1 MTEIIKNKNMKWW
14 MGAISFSLL
23 FGTIFFFSY
32 EKMCFVLYGVEIEA
46 TMEQQENSSLVK
58 ISGKAEKAKM
68 ITLNGREIFIDKEGN
83 FSEKIAVL
91 PGFSIITIRAEDR
104 FGNAA
109 LKKFEI
115 AREKSAEAI
124 AFDPI
129 NNISDNNSN
138 N

>member
-1 MTEIIKNKNMKWW
+1 MKNIKEKNMKWW
-14 MGAISFSLL
+14 VGIMLCVAL
-23 FGTIFFFSY
+23 FGTIMFFSY
-32 EKMCFVLYGVEIEA
+32 EKMCFVIKGVKIEA
-46 TMEQQENSSLVK
+46 NMELQENSP
-58 ISGKAEKAKM
+58 IATIEGKAPKATHLS
-68 ITLNGREIFIDKEGN
+68 INGREIFIDKEGN

-124 AFDPI
+124 AFD
-129 NNISDNNSN
+129 NVNINNSN
-138 N
+138 NN